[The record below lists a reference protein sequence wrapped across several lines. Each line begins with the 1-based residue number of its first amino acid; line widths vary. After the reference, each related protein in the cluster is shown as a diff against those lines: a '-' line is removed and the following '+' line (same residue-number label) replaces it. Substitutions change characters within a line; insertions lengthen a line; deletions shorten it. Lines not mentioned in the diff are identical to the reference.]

1 MSELKN
7 VLTKENIDNCTKF
20 DENFLEVLDKHAPLK
35 KKLLGANHASFVSKS
50 LQKAILRRSYLE
62 KGYFTNRIENS

>member
-20 DENFLEVLDKHAPLK
+20 DENFLEVLEKHAPLK

-50 LQKAILRRSYLE
+50 LQKTILRRSYLE